1 MKTTLVPLA
10 AIVVGGVVYQL
21 AMKAVP
27 RGANP
32 FAVLAAAYGL
42 ATAAC
47 LALTPTA
54 DPSPRF
60 THVTTWPVLLVTVGL
75 VLIEAGFLFAYRF
88 GAKLGAF
95 SFVGLAAAAAV
106 LLVVGYFLYD
116 ERLTGREWA
125 GVAVCGIGFLL
136 MKSGTGGA
144 DGPPSVE

>member
-10 AIVVGGVVYQL
+10 AVVVGGVVYQL

-27 RGANP
+27 KGANP

-42 ATAAC
+42 AAAAC

-60 THVTTWPVLLVTVGL
+60 ADVAARPVLLVTLGL
-75 VLIEAGFLFAYRF
+75 VLIEAGFLFAYRY

-95 SFVGLAAAAAV
+95 SFLGLAAASAV
-106 LLVVGYFLYD
+106 LVVVGYFAHG

-136 MKSGTGGA
+136 MKTGEA
-144 DGPPSVE
+144 AVGPE